1 MKQNIPFCNL
11 QLDEAFKLSIMEY
24 IAWIGGGGE
33 GVVPG
38 QATSFDKRL
47 QV

>member
-24 IAWIGGGGE
+24 IAWIGGGG
-33 GVVPG
+33 GG
-38 QATSFDKRL
+38 SCTWAGNIFW
-47 QV
+47 